1 MRMSIMQKV
10 HWLQKH
16 YKNYSTEWY
25 LEDLLRL
32 EAMFKTEY
40 SIHNRKISN
49 NMSGIIREKMQN
61 TVTMAERKYKE
72 KYGSNLNDDLKIDRR
87 MVMERMR
94 NL

>member
-1 MRMSIMQKV
+1 MRMSTIQKV

-25 LEDLLRL
+25 LEDLIRL

-72 KYGSNLNDDLKIDRR
+72 KYGSNLNDDLKTNRR
-87 MVMERMR
+87 MVMERMH

>member
-1 MRMSIMQKV
+1 MRMSTMQKV

-16 YKNYSTEWY
+16 CKNYSTEWY

>member
-1 MRMSIMQKV
+1 MRMSTIQKV

-25 LEDLLRL
+25 LKDLVRL

-49 NMSGIIREKMQN
+49 NMSGIIRERMNEK
-61 TVTMAERKYKE
+61 VTMAERKYKE
-72 KYGSNLNDDLKIDRR
+72 KYGSYLNDDLKIDRR
-87 MVMERMR
+87 MVIERMR
-94 NL
+94 DL

>member
-1 MRMSIMQKV
+1 MQKV

-72 KYGSNLNDDLKIDRR
+72 KYGSNLNDDLKTNRR

>member
-1 MRMSIMQKV
+1 MRMSTIQKV

-25 LEDLLRL
+25 LEDLIRL

-72 KYGSNLNDDLKIDRR
+72 KYGSNLNDDLKTNRR